1 MPPAGAPIR
10 RTRGAIAALVANEGD
25 AMTAS
30 PEKLFEQF
38 KDIPPNELA
47 AIPIT
52 HDPWT
57 DPRYAAYRI
66 QMLRWWATTDEYNK
80 LK

>member
-1 MPPAGAPIR
+1 MRRALKELNLSERIRCRPADLI
-10 RTRGAIAALVANEGD
+10 
-25 AMTAS
+25 
-30 PEKLFEQF
+30 
-38 KDIPPNELA
+38 PNELA